1 MFYKLKMAVRRFVQ
15 SYTDGYTGS
24 SRPPS
29 VSSNGT
35 PVIRLG
41 LVLGLNGRMIEVATP
56 NPKKG
61 SYGEDWVYEYYFL
74 GENQKIS
81 DAVAM
86 LMIMKGID
94 K

>member
-1 MFYKLKMAVRRFVQ
+1 MFYKLKMIMRRFVQ

-24 SRPPS
+24 SRPQS
-29 VSSNGT
+29 VSSNAT

-41 LVLGLNGRMIEVATP
+41 LVIGLNGRMLEVALP

-61 SYGEDWVYEYYFL
+61 SYGEDWIYEYYFL

-81 DAVAM
+81 DAVAL
-86 LMIMKGID
+86 LMVMKGVE

>member
-1 MFYKLKMAVRRFVQ
+1 MFYRLKIAIRRFVQ
-15 SYTDGYTGS
+15 GFTDGYTGN

-29 VSSNGT
+29 VSSNAT

-41 LVLGLNGRMIEVATP
+41 LILGLNGRMIEIATP
-56 NPKKG
+56 NLKKN
-61 SYGEDWVYEYYFL
+61 SYSEDWTYEYFFL